1 MLIKHRDVIV
11 DGIVFFLEKCFQHFQ
26 SAPHLAD
33 AWGTNDQIWA
43 AAVIGAG
50 ALLGKEKLI
59 HFNSLHWQCQQKGG
73 AIRLSILAQNHDV
86 AKLLHHLDVDV
97 HLSSRS
103 KVQVVF
109 NAEPLVFIRMSSSKH
124 HLPNSSQWQ
133 TSSSKLQVLNHPN
146 PQPKLEH
153 VPLEDVAAKM
163 RVEKTMGFRFFFHGF
178 VIGLFWF
185 WYSVVTDYITYI
197 THQKAIYKWYI
208 SGIYCQLGDYMPP
221 TTLQT
226 CHP

>member
-26 SAPHLAD
+26 SAPHLGD

-73 AIRLSILAQNHDV
+73 AIRLCILAQNHDV

-109 NAEPLVFIRMSSSKH
+109 NAEPLVFIRMSSPKH

-163 RVEKTMGFRFFFHGF
+163 RVEKTMGFRFFSWVCHRIILVLVLG
-178 VIGLFWF
+178 GNRL
-185 WYSVVTDYITYI
+185 YN
-197 THQKAIYKWYI
+197 IYN
-208 SGIYCQLGDYMPP
+208 PP
-221 TTLQT
+221 EGNI
-226 CHP
+226 